1 MAKKSPEVEP
11 KPQHDEYVENFRG
24 LAAELHQ
31 PDEVMAMA
39 SGLPRETIMKQVD
52 HLLDKHAL
60 DYPEIVIGYQLTR
73 LEVEVVGMLV

>member
-11 KPQHDEYVENFRG
+11 KPLHDEYVENFTALTNG
-24 LAAELHQ
+24 LVDQ
-31 PDEVMAMA
+31 PRDIV
-39 SGLPRETIMKQVD
+39 MKQVD

>member
-1 MAKKSPEVEP
+1 MGKGKKKMAKPSFEILE
-11 KPQHDEYVENFRG
+11 PQHGEYVANFRG
-24 LAAELHQ
+24 LAASLDYPES
-31 PDEVMAMA
+31 DRDTVMQ
-39 SGLPRETIMKQVD
+39 QVD